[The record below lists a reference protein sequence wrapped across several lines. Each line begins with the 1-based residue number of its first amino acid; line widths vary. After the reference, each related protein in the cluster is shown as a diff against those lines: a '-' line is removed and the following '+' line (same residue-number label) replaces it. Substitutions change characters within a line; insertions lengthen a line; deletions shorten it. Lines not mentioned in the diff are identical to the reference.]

1 MIYLYIF
8 SSCCLFLWCLAGIK
22 MLLSMSFVLLGCRF
36 LVFPLLL
43 YFFFSLVTI
52 YMFTLL
58 AFSVLYLAYVRQIVN
73 SRSSLLCSSGPDHSA
88 FLPTFHSVLCFFTE
102 ALVVFGGKNR
112 EKYVYFISSEV
123 ASLTHFSSLVLRAQ
137 HHVLIA
143 ELCCTF

>member
-1 MIYLYIF
+1 MFSWNKDAAIYEF
-8 SSCCLFLWCLAGIK
+8 C
-22 MLLSMSFVLLGCRF
+22 FVRLP
-36 LVFPLLL
+36 FPGPSAFVG
-43 YFFFSLVTI
+43 FFFSLVPI
-52 YMFTLL
+52 YMFKLL